1 MTTETNIQYT
11 ERAATRKLS
20 DITADKEFNIRKKL
34 NGLEELASSIKELG
48 QTTPVLVTEDNKL
61 VWGFR
66 RFAALQL
73 LDPDGEILCD
83 VVSETDANRLIL
95 LNVQENVSREQLT
108 LSEEYEAVARLST
121 FMSKEQICETLGV
134 TKTWVSQRLKLGE
147 LSDELRE
154 AVDNGLSTRAAASI
168 NLLPEDQQSGMIEEA
183 YGMPVSQVAE
193 RVQNALDV
201 SSAFDTDPSESDDD
215 IELLELD
222 DDETVEPVEDDI
234 EELPEEDA
242 VDNRLYEWLKSAVSD
257 DSMVA
262 LEAIRSKINRL
273 GWADELVAILET
285 NIDVSEEDGEE
296 D

>member
-11 ERAATRKLS
+11 ERAALRKLS
-20 DITADKEFNIRKKL
+20 DIAADDNFNIRKKL
-34 NGLEELASSIKELG
+34 NGLEELAASIKELG
-48 QTTPVLVTEDNKL
+48 QTTPVLITEDNKL

-66 RFAALQL
+66 RFAAMNL
-73 LDPDGEILCD
+73 LDSDGDILCD

-168 NLLPEDQQSGMIEEA
+168 NLLPEDQQSDMIEEA

-201 SSAFDTDPSESDDD
+201 SSAFDTDPSDSDDD

-222 DDETVEPVEDDI
+222 DDVSVEPVEDDI
-234 EELPEEDA
+234 EELPEEEA
-242 VDNRLYEWLKSAVSD
+242 ADNRLYEWLKSAISD

-262 LEAIRSKINRL
+262 LEALRSKINRL

-285 NIDVSEEDGEE
+285 NIDVEDDDE

>member
-1 MTTETNIQYT
+1 MTTETNIQYK
-11 ERAATRKLS
+11 ERAVALPLS
-20 DITADKEFNIRKKL
+20 DITADKNFNIRKKL
-34 NGLEELASSIKELG
+34 NGLEELAASIKELG

-66 RFAALQL
+66 RFAAMNLI
-73 LDPDGEILCD
+73 DPEGKILCD

-121 FMSKEQICETLGV
+121 FMSKDQICETLGV

-147 LSDELRE
+147 LSEELRE

-168 NLLPEDQQSGMIEEA
+168 NLLPEDQQSDMIEEA

-193 RVQNALDV
+193 RVQKALDI
-201 SSAFDTDPSESDDD
+201 SSAFDADPSESDDD
-215 IELLELD
+215 
-222 DDETVEPVEDDI
+222 DDI
-234 EELPEEDA
+234 ELIELEDDDDVGPVDDIQELPEEV
-242 VDNRLYEWLKSAVSD
+242 VDNRLYLWLKSAVSD
-257 DSMVA
+257 DSLVA
-262 LEAIRSKINRL
+262 LEALRSKINRL

-285 NIDVSEEDGEE
+285 NIDVGEE
-296 D
+296 DDEED